1 MSSFNFKSSG
11 KKITD
16 RSLSSDRVT
25 KKTRDIGIK
34 TPLTQFQGRQ
44 IWDMHD
50 DPRAQVKDNM
60 RHILLTNRGER
71 LGLYNFGADLSSLLF
86 DFTSFE
92 SIEGEVVTR
101 VQDAVE
107 AYMPGVVID
116 EISAVELDRNEK
128 NEINKKG
135 MVKIRLR
142 VKYSVPQA
150 RVNDQAIEVTLQN
163 AG

>member
-16 RSLSSDRVT
+16 RSLSTDRVT
-25 KKTRDIGIK
+25 KKDRDIGIK
-34 TPLTQFQGRQ
+34 TPLTQYQGNQ
-44 IWDMHD
+44 IWDMHN
-50 DPRAQVKDNM
+50 DPRSQVKDNM

-92 SIEGEVVTR
+92 NIQGEVVSR
-101 VQDAVE
+101 VEAAVE
-107 AYMPGVVID
+107 AFMPGIVID
-116 EISAVELDRNEK
+116 EISAVDLDRNEK
-128 NEINKKG
+128 NETNKKG

-142 VKYSVPQA
+142 VRYSIPQA
-150 RVNDQAIEVTLQN
+150 RINDQAIEVTLQN